1 MIQSDRNLTFDAG
14 LLAIGHGLNH
24 FVQVPQLINPALP
37 AQPGS
42 PNTAVVQA
50 YACLLSIGKSDVEAI
65 ENQRRDGFLQH
76 ALSLPSVTSAPAT
89 LPQHKME
96 SDSDWL
102 N

>member
-1 MIQSDRNLTFDAG
+1 
-14 LLAIGHGLNH
+14 
-24 FVQVPQLINPALP
+24 
-37 AQPGS
+37 
-42 PNTAVVQA
+42 VQA

-89 LPQHKME
+89 LPQHRME